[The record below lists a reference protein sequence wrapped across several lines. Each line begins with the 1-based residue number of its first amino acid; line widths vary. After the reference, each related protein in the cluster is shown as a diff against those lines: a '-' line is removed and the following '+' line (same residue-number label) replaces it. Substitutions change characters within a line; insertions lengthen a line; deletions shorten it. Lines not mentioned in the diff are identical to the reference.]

1 MTDFQEFEKLTCFSD
16 WQLAAEKGAQRL
28 FHGRGQC
35 YPGFEF
41 FTVDYFEPLLWIVL
55 YREPEP
61 VFWAQ
66 FCAALQAK
74 FAKEC
79 TAAIVQNRYDK
90 ASSSYCL
97 WGENLDNYL
106 AQEGA
111 YRFQLDLSG
120 KQNIGY
126 FMDMQPARAWLAER
140 AEGRRLL
147 NLFSYTCAFSVAA
160 EQAGA
165 ASIVNIDMS
174 KPALSVGRE
183 NHKLNP
189 VARASEL
196 RFLSHNILKSWGR
209 LKKLGPF
216 DILICDPPSRQL
228 GSFDAINDYKKL
240 VRQFPDLLP
249 EGGDILVCLNAPYL
263 GQAFLEDVMREYCPD
278 ARFVSRLAGREDFPE
293 VDSDA
298 ALKVLHYRL

>member
-1 MTDFQEFEKLTCFSD
+1 VTDFQEFEKLACFSD
-16 WQLAAEKGAQRL
+16 WQLTAEKGAQRL

-55 YREPEP
+55 YREPDP
-61 VFWAQ
+61 NFWAR
-66 FCAALQAK
+66 FCAELQAR
-74 FAKEC
+74 FANEC
-79 TAAIVQNRYDK
+79 TAAIVQNRYHK
-90 ASSSYCL
+90 ESPSYCL
-97 WGENLDNYL
+97 WGENLGVYL

-111 YRFQLDLSG
+111 YRFQLDLRR

-140 AEGRRLL
+140 AEGQRVL

-165 ASIVNIDMS
+165 SSIVNIDMS
-174 KPALSVGRE
+174 KPALSEGRE
-183 NHKLNP
+183 NHRLNP
-189 VARASEL
+189 VEKASEL

-263 GQAFLEDVMREYCPD
+263 GQAFLEEVMREYCPG

>member
-1 MTDFQEFEKLTCFSD
+1 MIDFSEFDKVTHFSD
-16 WQLAAEKGAQRL
+16 WQLSVDRGAQRL

-35 YPGFEF
+35 YPDFEF

-61 VFWAQ
+61 NFWAQ
-66 FCAALQAK
+66 FCVELQAR
-74 FAKEC
+74 FANEC
-79 TAAIVQNRYDK
+79 TSAIVQKRYENTP
-90 ASSSYCL
+90 STYCL
-97 WGENLDNYL
+97 WGDIPLMHYAN
-106 AQEGA
+106 EGA
-111 YRFQLDLSG
+111 YRFKLDLSH

-126 FMDMQPARAWLAER
+126 FMDMQPARAWLAQR
-140 AEGRRLL
+140 AEGQRVL

-165 ASIVNIDMS
+165 ASILNIDMS
-174 KPALSVGRE
+174 KPALFEGRE
-183 NHKLNP
+183 NHRLNP
-189 VARASEL
+189 VVRASEL

-263 GQAFLEDVMREYCPD
+263 GQRFLEEVMGEYCPN
-278 ARFVSRLAGREDFPE
+278 ATFVSRIAGREDFPE
-293 VDSDA
+293 ASSDA